1 MVDNKT
7 KLGMVAGVAAATIA
21 AATLA
26 IMGKAKTSKKQ
37 G

>member
-26 IMGKAKTSKKQ
+26 LMGKSKTSKKQ